1 MKLMF
6 MELFKV
12 DSSKYGDRLDH
23 ISSIGKAKKRVAA
36 LASLKEKPFVL
47 VLLPLLFHLTVS
59 MLLLRFFATVH

>member
-36 LASLKEKPFVL
+36 LSSLKEKPFVL
-47 VLLPLLFHLTVS
+47 VSLISFNRLTALPLH
-59 MLLLRFFATVH
+59 